1 MKSIFMKLIKL
12 IKQEMV
18 LFVACVLA
26 VISVFMVPPDREYLG
41 YIDYRVI
48 VLLFCLMTV
57 MQGFMSTGL
66 FSKMAGLL
74 LSRVKSF
81 RPLMIVLVMLCFVCS
96 MWITNDVALITFVP
110 FTILVLKIA
119 KLENEMIPIIVLQTI
134 AANLGSMATPV
145 GNPQNLYIYSVSN
158 MGIGEFLNEMIP
170 LSLISLL
177 MILAVCFLL
186 KNYEVNIRAD
196 LNIDVNENE
205 NANINANENKSESGI
220 KNGNAGKGAL
230 YENIVLTAL
239 FLLSILSVLRIVS
252 WKILLIA
259 VILGCVFIS
268 ILWKEKFL
276 PLKADFALLL
286 TFAAFFIFIGNMSRV
301 GYVSNL
307 ISKIMAGRELIVS
320 FACSQ
325 VISNVPAAILLSG
338 FTNNY
343 GKLLAGVNIGGLGT
357 LIASLASLIS
367 FKFFAKQSSINKN
380 VGTKG
385 KFILHFTV
393 LNVAMASVLIIF
405 DVIIK

>member
-1 MKSIFMKLIKL
+1 
-12 IKQEMV
+12 MV
-18 LFVACVLA
+18 
-26 VISVFMVPPDREYLG
+26 
-41 YIDYRVI
+41 
-48 VLLFCLMTV
+48 
-57 MQGFMSTGL
+57 
-66 FSKMAGLL
+66 
-74 LSRVKSF
+74 
-81 RPLMIVLVMLCFVCS
+81 
-96 MWITNDVALITFVP
+96 
-110 FTILVLKIA
+110 
-119 KLENEMIPIIVLQTI
+119 
-134 AANLGSMATPV
+134 
-145 GNPQNLYIYSVSN
+145 
-158 MGIGEFLNEMIP
+158 P

-177 MILAVCFLL
+177 MILAVCFLH

-205 NANINANENKSESGI
+205 NANINANENKPESGI
-220 KNGNAGKGAL
+220 KSGNTGKGAL

-367 FKFFAKQSSINKN
+367 FKFFVKQSSINKN

-385 KFILHFTV
+385 KFILHFTL

>member
-12 IKQEMV
+12 IKQETV

-81 RPLMIVLVMLCFVCS
+81 RQLMIVLVMLCFVCS

-158 MGIGEFLNEMIP
+158 MGIGEFLKEMVP

-177 MILAVCFLL
+177 MILAVCFLH

-205 NANINANENKSESGI
+205 NKPESGI
-220 KNGNAGKGAL
+220 KSGNAGKGAL